1 MQELQPKLERQ
12 DLVIRQSCCG
22 TRMRAELFL
31 LHSPSHSSSC
41 YPEGSL
47 FPKVFLDASTP
58 VLWDVCLFPE
68 TLTENSPT
76 KCFRWAQPA
85 PTRCQGHGKQHRSR
99 CSAVPRSRAAL
110 ASEQGNH
117 KPHVCLWDF
126 QGIPQRPAVCSQ
138 VRRGCCESCP
148 CFTCFSQDSCQ
159 N

>member
-1 MQELQPKLERQ
+1 M
-12 DLVIRQSCCG
+12 IRQSCCG

-68 TLTENSPT
+68 ALTKNSPT

-85 PTRCQGHGKQHRSR
+85 PTCCQGMANSTGHIALQCPGPEQRSCLSKETANLVSASGISRGSHRAQL
-99 CSAVPRSRAAL
+99 CAA
-110 ASEQGNH
+110 
-117 KPHVCLWDF
+117 
-126 QGIPQRPAVCSQ
+126 R
-138 VRRGCCESCP
+138 
-148 CFTCFSQDSCQ
+148 
-159 N
+159 